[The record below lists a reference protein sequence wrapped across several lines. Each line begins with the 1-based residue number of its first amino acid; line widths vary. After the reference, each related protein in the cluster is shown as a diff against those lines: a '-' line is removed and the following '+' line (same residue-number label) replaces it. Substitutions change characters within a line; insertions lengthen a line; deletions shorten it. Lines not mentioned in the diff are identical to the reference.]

1 MRSLTE
7 KQTRFVEEFLRD
19 LNATQAAIRA
29 GYSGKTANQIGPKLL
44 DREHVRAA
52 IDSAKAL
59 RSERTK
65 IDADWVLQR
74 LVAEAEA
81 DVADLYG
88 DDGDLRPVEEWPH
101 IWRQGLVQGIDVQV
115 VEVEGEPV
123 ATIKKLRLS
132 DRVRRLEMIGKHVTV
147 NAFQEVLQ
155 HRSLEGLAVRL
166 DRARKRVGHLQHLAN
181 AGVAADTEDA

>member
-29 GYSGKTANQIGPKLL
+29 GYSAKTANQIGPKLL
-44 DREHVRAA
+44 DSLHVRAA
-52 IDSAKAL
+52 IDAAKAL

-81 DVADLYG
+81 DVADLY
-88 DDGDLRPVEEWPH
+88 DDEGDLRPVEEWPH
-101 IWRQGLVQGIDVQV
+101 IWRQGLVQGIDVHV

-123 ATIKKLRLS
+123 ATVKKLRLS
-132 DRVRRLEMIGKHVTV
+132 DRVRRLEMIGKHVAV
-147 NAFQEVLQ
+147 NAFQEVVQ
-155 HRSLEGLAVRL
+155 HKSLEGLAVRL
-166 DRARKRVGHLQHLAN
+166 DRARKRAGHIQHLPD
-181 AGVAADTEDA
+181 AGVPSDMEEE